1 MSGPNLRKR
10 SESFIWKRKA
20 DERAWGCKIGPADK
34 KRIRDMSANQLHGL
48 YFDTDSNKPILKTI
62 IKLKLHI

>member
-10 SESFIWKRKA
+10 SEPFIWKRKA

-34 KRIRDMSANQLHGL
+34 KS
-48 YFDTDSNKPILKTI
+48 K
-62 IKLKLHI
+62 